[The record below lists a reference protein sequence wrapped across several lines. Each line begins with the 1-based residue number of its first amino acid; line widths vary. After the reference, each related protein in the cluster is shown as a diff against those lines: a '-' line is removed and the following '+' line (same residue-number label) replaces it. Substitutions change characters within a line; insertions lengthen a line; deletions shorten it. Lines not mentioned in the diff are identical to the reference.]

1 MIRASLII
9 YLDPI
14 ISILLSSSLFL
25 FCSSHPHHISV
36 TARSEMLSELLSL
49 VGLIAHMIRPA
60 MTLFTMLG
68 RDAGLS
74 DPQLGETS
82 NANHITLTF
91 RTALIADLVTGLRY
105 GVRYCLVTVSQG
117 NRSFCFA
124 VGLLSSGISPLSDCL
139 YRAGRQRL

>member
-1 MIRASLII
+1 
-9 YLDPI
+9 
-14 ISILLSSSLFL
+14 
-25 FCSSHPHHISV
+25 
-36 TARSEMLSELLSL
+36 MLSELLSL
-49 VGLIAHMIRPA
+49 VGLIADMIRPA

-82 NANHITLTF
+82 NANHITLTL